1 MGEKPLFDVKNVDFA
16 NVINLKSDSDL
27 FQKRFFLLQSKLFK
41 YDKKMVFTCFQMLF
55 SILRYLNFCPGFLV
69 MRKDG
74 LIKGLRLISRSMMS
88 RAWRQAVVGRVL
100 PNVSGGGG
108 YGPLGVWDGAG
119 LSFYGV

>member
-1 MGEKPLFDVKNVDFA
+1 
-16 NVINLKSDSDL
+16 
-27 FQKRFFLLQSKLFK
+27 
-41 YDKKMVFTCFQMLF
+41 MLF

-88 RAWRQAVVGRVL
+88 RAWQQAVVVRVL

-108 YGPLGVWDGAG
+108 YGPMGVWDGAG
-119 LSFYGV
+119 LSFCGV